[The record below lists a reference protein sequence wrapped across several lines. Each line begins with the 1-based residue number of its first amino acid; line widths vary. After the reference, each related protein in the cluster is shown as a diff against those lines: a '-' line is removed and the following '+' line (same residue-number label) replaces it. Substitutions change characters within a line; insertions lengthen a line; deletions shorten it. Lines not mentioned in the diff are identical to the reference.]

1 MIVQIYEIQIPEE
14 AERCVELGVDH
25 IGSVLVSAQEW
36 CQPLIRDLIRATS
49 GTNSKNSLIPLFAD
63 QDLLYK
69 AMDYYQPHF
78 VHFCESLTDVQGRV
92 RDLQPIAE
100 TQVRFKRMF
109 PQIGIIRTIPIPLSG
124 KALNFPTLEIACALE
139 GASDFFLTD
148 TWLGQ
153 EPVEGYVGITG
164 QPVDWDM
171 AKAVVQK
178 SKIPVILAGGLSP
191 ENVYDALVRV
201 QPAGADS
208 CTQTNATDPA
218 NNTMR
223 FKKDFEKVAKFV
235 SEVRRAE
242 KNRVQSAFARPTAD
256 KGFKGKDHNLKPET
270 RYQEP

>member
-1 MIVQIYEIQIPEE
+1 MIVQIYEIQTPEE

-25 IGSVLVSAQEW
+25 IGSVLVSAQAW
-36 CQPLIRDLIRATS
+36 RQPLLRKLMQFTR
-49 GTNSKNSLIPLFAD
+49 GTPAKNSLIPLFPD
-63 QDLLYK
+63 QDLVYK

-78 VHFCESLTDVQGRV
+78 VHFCESLTDTQGRV
-92 RDLQPIAE
+92 QDLQPIIE
-100 TQVRFKRMF
+100 IQRRFRQKF
-109 PQIGIIRTIPIPLSG
+109 PQIGIIRTLPIPVSG
-124 KALNFPTLEIACALE
+124 KAPNFPTLEIARALE
-139 GASDFFLTD
+139 GTSDFFLTD

-178 SKIPVILAGGLSP
+178 SKVPVILAGGLSP

-208 CTQTNATDPA
+208 CTQTNAKDQSDQA
-218 NNTMR
+218 IR

-235 SEVRRAE
+235 AEVRRAE
-242 KNRVQSAFARPTAD
+242 AEK
-256 KGFKGKDHNLKPET
+256 KGEL
-270 RYQEP
+270 

>member
-1 MIVQIYEIQIPEE
+1 MIVQIYEIQTPEE

-36 CQPLIRDLIRATS
+36 RQPLIRKLIRSTS
-49 GTNSKNSLIPLFAD
+49 GTKAKNSLIPLFPD
-63 QDLLYK
+63 QELLFK

-78 VHFCESLTDVQGRV
+78 VHFCESLTDAQGRV
-92 RDLQPIAE
+92 RDLQPVLE
-100 TQVRFKRMF
+100 RQVRFKRKF
-109 PQIGIIRTIPIPLSG
+109 TQIGIIRTLPIPVPG
-124 KALNFPTLEIACALE
+124 KAQNFPTLEIAHALE
-139 GASDFFLTD
+139 GTSDFFLTD

-164 QPVDWDM
+164 QPVDWDL
-171 AKAVVQK
+171 AKAVIQK

-208 CTQTNATDPA
+208 CTQTNATDQGNKA
-218 NNTMR
+218 MR

-235 SEVRRAE
+235 AEVHRAE
-242 KNRVQSAFARPTAD
+242 KNRVQGIEERVKSAFARPTAD
-256 KGFKGKDHNLKPET
+256 KGFKGP
-270 RYQEP
+270 RGQG